1 VTPVDDPEYLHRNKD
16 RHGNERIYVRRSGK
30 YIRIREKEGT
40 VEFHAA
46 YVAAVNKLAPGPQTI
61 AVTAPVKHPPGS
73 FGWLVALYFQGKG
86 EDEFLSLDKN
96 SQTRRR
102 NQLEAC
108 LEVPLADDDHEP
120 MGNCPVKNLS
130 AQKMKRIIEMKD
142 GPGARTNRRKHLSA
156 LCAWAVENNHLPSN
170 PVRDI
175 KAGRRVKGGGFYT
188 WTIPD
193 VQQFLEHH
201 RGQPSRQS
209 KKAVL
214 ALGLLLFGGMRRQDM
229 IAVGKQHCRGAVPN
243 QLGDWIRYTPKK
255 TIKKRRTLSQKPLL
269 PVLKKIIVEC
279 AEVVGDLTFLVTAA
293 GNAFTENGIGNWFR
307 DRCDE
312 AGLPMCTAHGL
323 KKAGATIAAEN
334 GATTRQMMAMFDW
347 DTPEMAEVYT
357 RAAEQKRLAGQGMTL
372 ITLDHIENT
381 DCYTLEPLT
390 DTPQENGAKSNGQ

>member
-1 VTPVDDPEYLHRNKD
+1 MTPMDDPEYLHRNLD

-40 VEFHAA
+40 VAFHTA
-46 YVAAVNKLAPGPQTI
+46 YVKAVNALAPGKVSPI
-61 AVTAPVKHPPGS
+61 TAPVKHPPNT
-73 FGWLVALYFQGKG
+73 FGWLAALYFQGKG
-86 EDEFLSLDKN
+86 EGEFLSLDAD

-108 LEVPLADDDHEP
+108 LQVPFTEDDPEP
-120 MGNCPVKNLS
+120 MGNCPIKYLT
-130 AQKMKRIIEMKD
+130 AQIMKRIIETKD
-142 GPGARTNRRKHLSA
+142 GAGARTNRRKHLSA
-156 LCAWAVENNHLPSN
+156 LCAWAVENKHLPSN

-175 KAGRRVKGGGFYT
+175 KAGRRIKGSGFYT

-193 VQQFLEHH
+193 VQQYLEYH
-201 RGQPSRQS
+201 RAQTSRRS
-209 KKAVL
+209 KKAIL

-229 IAVGKQHCRGAVPN
+229 VALGKQNCRGARLDA
-243 QLGDWIRYTPKK
+243 LGDWIRYTPKK
-255 TIKKRRTLSQKPLL
+255 TLKKRRTVSQKPLL
-269 PVLKKIIVEC
+269 PVLKQILAEC
-279 AEVVGDLTFLVTAA
+279 ADVVGDLTFLVTDQ
-293 GNAFTENGIGNWFR
+293 GKPFSENGVGNWFR

-357 RAAEQKRLAGQGMTL
+357 RNAEQKRLAGQGMTL
-372 ITLDHIENT
+372 ITLDRSENT
-381 DCYTLEPLT
+381 DCYTLEPT
-390 DTPQENGAKSNGQ
+390 SVTPTKI